1 MKKIEWRLYKSP
13 VLHQDPFFYPELTL
27 LPIKTNY
34 YEDCHER
41 ERLTKTPLKKKRE
54 KCVSDTHNLR
64 RELLIA
70 VIVLLL

>member
-13 VLHQDPFFYPELTL
+13 VTHQELTL

-41 ERLTKTPLKKKRE
+41 ERITKTPLKKKRE

-64 RELLIA
+64 RELLIT
-70 VIVLLL
+70 VIVLPL